1 MPYNLRS
8 KQKPWSSQANV
19 TTNRSNR
26 KKKLEEAT
34 QSKRA
39 DVNDGSHKKNV
50 ESTLTKKFKELYED
64 ITKSPSFSA
73 KIEAFLR
80 NNDNYAIHTPIR
92 RKIFPRR
99 RVITR
104 FPNELWMA
112 DLIEYNKYTKR
123 FNQGYNFIL
132 VIIDCFSKRMWAKPL
147 KTKSGHE
154 TARAFESILFG
165 LDDFPVNLCTD
176 SGKEFFNYDC
186 MKVFEAHGINHYSVP
201 TKSKFKASIV
211 ERAIRT
217 LKTRLQRYFHK
228 HKTRKWIDI
237 IDQFVKNYNLTPH
250 RSHGLKPLDVSS
262 ENRDEVYKRLYP
274 RIKLKTDC
282 KFQKGDKVRHLLNK
296 TLFEKGYTQTW
307 TEEIYTVADVRQS
320 NLVCWYILHDHTDS
334 AISGIWY
341 YNQLKLVSKNVD
353 QSDRQDKK

>member
-1 MPYNLRS
+1 MPYNLRNKHNSAPS
-8 KQKPWSSQANV
+8 KTKAQ
-19 TTNRSNR
+19 SNPLTQSNQSDVAKESR
-26 KKKLEEAT
+26 KKHGE
-34 QSKRA
+34 
-39 DVNDGSHKKNV
+39 N
-50 ESTLTKKFKELYED
+50 TLTTKLKDLYED

-92 RKIFPRR
+92 RKKFPRR

-112 DLIEYNKYTKR
+112 DLIEYNKHTKR
-123 FNQGYNFIL
+123 FNQGYNYIL
-132 VIIDCFSKRMWAKPL
+132 VVIDCFSKRLWAKPL
-147 KTKSGHE
+147 KNKSGPE
-154 TARAFESILFG
+154 TARAFESILFD

-186 MKVFEAHGINHYSVP
+186 VKVFEAHGINHYSVP

-217 LKTRLQRYFHK
+217 IKTRLQRYFHK
-228 HKTRKWIDI
+228 HKTKKWIDI

-250 RSHGLKPLDVSS
+250 RSHGLKPLDVSN
-262 ENRDEVYKRLYP
+262 ENVDEVYKRLYP
-274 RIKLKTDC
+274 RIRLKTIC
-282 KFQKGDKVRHLLNK
+282 KFKKGDKVRHLLNK
-296 TLFEKGYTQTW
+296 TVFEKGYTQTW

-320 NLVCWYILHDHTDS
+320 NLVCWYILNDHTGTV
-334 AISGIWY
+334 IPGIWY
-341 YNQLKLVSKNVD
+341 YNQLKLVSKNVG
-353 QSDRQDKK
+353 SFDRNNQK

>member
-1 MPYNLRS
+1 
-8 KQKPWSSQANV
+8 
-19 TTNRSNR
+19 
-26 KKKLEEAT
+26 
-34 QSKRA
+34 
-39 DVNDGSHKKNV
+39 
-50 ESTLTKKFKELYED
+50 
-64 ITKSPSFSA
+64 
-73 KIEAFLR
+73 
-80 NNDNYAIHTPIR
+80 
-92 RKIFPRR
+92 
-99 RVITR
+99 
-104 FPNELWMA
+104 MA

-154 TARAFESILFG
+154 TARAFESILFD

-341 YNQLKLVSKNVD
+341 YNQLKLVSKNVN
-353 QSDRQDKK
+353 QSDRKDRK